1 MENEVTN
8 SITENKINLEPN
20 NEIAENV
27 TEELAVDSLAV
38 TLDYYDRYYQDV
50 LDNTNTI
57 IVQQQSILDNQDN
70 MIEQNDTL
78 ITLGYCTIF
87 IISIVLIYN
96 VLRNMIITK

>member
-8 SITENKINLEPN
+8 NITENKINLEPN

-38 TLDYYDRYYQDV
+38 PLDYYDRYYQDV

-57 IVQQQSILDNQDN
+57 IVQHQSILDNQDN

-78 ITLGYCTIF
+78 ITLGCSTIL
-87 IISIVLIYN
+87 IISIIFIYSL
-96 VLRNMIITK
+96 LRNMIIVE